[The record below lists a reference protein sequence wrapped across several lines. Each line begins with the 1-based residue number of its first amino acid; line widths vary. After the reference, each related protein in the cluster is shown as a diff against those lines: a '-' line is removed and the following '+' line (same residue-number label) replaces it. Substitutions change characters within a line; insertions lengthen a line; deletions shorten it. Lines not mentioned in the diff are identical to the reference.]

1 MLVLSKLD
9 GGWLW
14 LNARLGAVTRRMLR
28 FEASI
33 TNKTDL
39 QALEDLGARVVR
51 KSDHLAVM
59 IRPVEKRRDAQ

>member
-1 MLVLSKLD
+1 
-9 GGWLW
+9 
-14 LNARLGAVTRRMLR
+14 MLR